1 MTVCKIFRKP
11 GMIAVFFAAC
21 SFCFG
26 ESQSLQQLLSSQT
39 AAELLKTGK
48 IERTI
53 YMEDYTPQLF
63 PKTAL
68 GVEASRIW
76 ENSGKSK
83 KPVFYHEGLY
93 LTKKECPTKAGA
105 NLDRLSKVVR
115 AISSLE
121 GIEYYSNTRKRM
133 RILYEE
139 SYAVDGPA
147 SKNRIADPTEGSAD
161 GAEIYAVQKDSTFG
175 RFVYK
180 YSYQQNETEV
190 LSKVA
195 NIDPLSLM
203 GIKIINPDDLLISL
217 LVSDLGDYYL
227 VYTLIETDVI
237 SMSMI
242 ENKLKLSFAARAD
255 ALYGWLSKVFVE
267 IDEENALLT
276 KEQK

>member
-1 MTVCKIFRKP
+1 MTVCKIFKKLSF
-11 GMIAVFFAAC
+11 ILAFFVIC
-21 SFCFG
+21 SFCFA
-26 ESQSLQQLLSSQT
+26 QSKSLEQLFSSKIVE
-39 AAELLKTGK
+39 ELLKNEK

-63 PKTAL
+63 PKTPL
-68 GVEASRIW
+68 GIEASKIW
-76 ENSGKSK
+76 ENSGKNT

-93 LTKKECPTKAGA
+93 LTKKNCPTEPGK
-105 NLDRLSKVVR
+105 NLEKLSKVVR
-115 AISSLE
+115 SISSLE

-139 SYAVDGPA
+139 SYAIDSP
-147 SKNRIADPTEGSAD
+147 KTKQKIADPIEGSAD
-161 GAEIYAVQKDSTFG
+161 GAEIYALQKDSTFG

-180 YSYQQNETEV
+180 YSYQQNQTEV
-190 LSKVA
+190 LSKVS

-203 GIKIINPDDLLISL
+203 GIKIINPDELLISL

-227 VYTLIETDVI
+227 VYTLIETDVV

-242 ENKLKLSFAARAD
+242 ENKLKRSFAARAD

-267 IDEENALLT
+267 IDNENLLL
-276 KEQK
+276 KE